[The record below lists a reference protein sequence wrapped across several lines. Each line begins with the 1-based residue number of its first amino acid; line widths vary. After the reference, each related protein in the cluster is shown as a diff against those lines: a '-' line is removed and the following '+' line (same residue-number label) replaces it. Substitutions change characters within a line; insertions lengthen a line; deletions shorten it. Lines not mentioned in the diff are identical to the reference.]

1 VDCLLAAAE
10 ETANLA
16 GSVTTSREAK
26 MAPEVL
32 FKFANLFAVVG
43 WICLIAGIVT
53 NRPWLRDRLAGLYW
67 PLTIA
72 VGYALAI
79 TAAWGRSEGGF
90 ASLSEVRQLF
100 ANDWALLAGWMHY
113 LAFDLFVGAWIAAET
128 ERANLSRLVLV
139 PVLPLTFL
147 FGPTGFLLFNIV
159 RFIHRRGQAG

>member
-1 VDCLLAAAE
+1 
-10 ETANLA
+10 
-16 GSVTTSREAK
+16 

-32 FKFANLFAVVG
+32 FKFANLFAVAG

-67 PLTIA
+67 PMMIA
-72 VGYALAI
+72 AGYALAI
-79 TAAWGRSEGGF
+79 IAGWSTSEGGF
-90 ASLSEVRQLF
+90 ASLPGVRELF
-100 ANDWALLAGWMHY
+100 ANDWVLLAGWMHY

-147 FGPTGFLLFNIV
+147 LGPTGFLLFNIV
-159 RFIHRRGQAG
+159 RFIHRRSQAARSESA